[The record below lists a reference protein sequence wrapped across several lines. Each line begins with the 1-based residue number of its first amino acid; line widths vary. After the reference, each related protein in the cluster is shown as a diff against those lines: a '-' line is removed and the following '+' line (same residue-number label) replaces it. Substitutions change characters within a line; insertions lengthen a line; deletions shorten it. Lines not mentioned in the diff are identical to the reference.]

1 MTAAT
6 TRGYRRPAAG
16 RRRGAAGG
24 GDRGSFSVELALAW
38 PILILGLLVLAVA
51 ATSVGARTD
60 VARAARE
67 AARAAS
73 LATTPEQASAI
84 ADATA
89 RANLATGTCTDVVI
103 HTGLTATGP
112 TPGDLGLVTV
122 TVSCRTRP
130 IPGLGLTR
138 ELRATGDAVLDR
150 YRGGLTLPVAP

>member
-1 MTAAT
+1 MT
-6 TRGYRRPAAG
+6 TRPREHRQ
-16 RRRGAAGG
+16 GAEA
-24 GDRGSFSVELALAW
+24 DRGSFSVELALAW

-51 ATSVGARTD
+51 ATTIGARTD

-73 LATTPEQASAI
+73 LATTPDQAVSL
-84 ADATA
+84 ADTTA
-89 RANLATGTCTDVVI
+89 RANLATGTCTDITI
-103 HTGLTATGP
+103 HTGLTTTGP

-122 TVSCRTRP
+122 TVSCQTRP

-138 ELRATGDAVLDR
+138 QLRATGDAVLDR